1 MNSSKQLKDQY
12 KLQKFK
18 IGVFQIRNIVN
29 GKIFVGSSVN
39 LDAIWNRNKSELK
52 FIGHPNT
59 ALQAD
64 WSKFGEENFRFEIL
78 SEIEQKDGDKID
90 YNKEAKKLEEMFMEE
105 LQPFGE
111 KGYHTL
117 KA

>member
-1 MNSSKQLKDQY
+1 M
-12 KLQKFK
+12 
-18 IGVFQIRNIVN
+18 FQIRNIVN

-52 FIGHPNT
+52 FTGHPNT

-64 WSKFGEENFRFEIL
+64 WNKFGEENFRFEIL